1 MTTPEIQSLLPA
13 ARALLPETVSIRRR
27 IHRRPERG
35 LSLPATQALIV
46 DELQRLGLEPTLG
59 RATTSVA
66 ALIEGGAGPGP
77 TVLLRGD
84 MDALP
89 LSEDTGLDFS
99 SEIDGAMHACGHDTH
114 VAMLLG
120 AAHLLVE
127 RRAQFGGRVLLMFQP
142 GEEGFAGA
150 KVMLDEG
157 LLELAGPELP
167 TGAFALHISTEYP
180 LATINIRPGPMMAA
194 ADFVNIDVNGRGGHA
209 SQPSSALDPITIGA
223 EIVIGLQTFVTRQ
236 VPVFDPA
243 VITIARLA
251 SGTTNNIIPETARL
265 EGTIRTFSEKTR
277 TVVHEGIVRLVDGL
291 TAAYGAT
298 ADVELLTLYPVTV
311 NDPSLTDLVTATATE
326 LLGADAVNSAIDP
339 VMGAE
344 DFSYILQ
351 EVPGAMAF
359 LGGRPASE
367 DPATAP
373 ANHSNKVVFDEPAM
387 AVGVATYV
395 AVALRSLARS

>member
-1 MTTPEIQSLLPA
+1 MTEPQIADLLPA
-13 ARALLPETVSIRRR
+13 AEALLPETVAVRRR
-27 IHRRPERG
+27 LHRRPERG
-35 LSLPATQALIV
+35 LTLPATQALIV
-46 DELQRLGLEPTLG
+46 EELKKLGLSSKLG
-59 RATTSVA
+59 TSTTSVA
-66 ALIEGGAGPGP
+66 AVIEGNGPGP

-89 LSEDTGLDFS
+89 LTEDTGLDFS
-99 SEIDGAMHACGHDTH
+99 SETDGMMHACGHDTH

-120 AAHLLVE
+120 AARLLVE
-127 RRAQFGGRVLLMFQP
+127 RRATFGGRVLLMFQP
-142 GEEGFAGA
+142 GEEGFHGA
-150 KVMLDEG
+150 RVMLEEG
-157 LLELAGPELP
+157 LLDAAGPVRP
-167 TGAFALHISTEYP
+167 TAAFALHISTEYP
-180 LATINIRPGPMMAA
+180 ASTINIRPGPMMAC
-194 ADFVNIDVNGRGGHA
+194 ADFVNIDVKGRGGHA
-209 SQPSSALDPITIGA
+209 SQPSAALDPITIAA
-223 EIVIGLQTFVTRQ
+223 EIVIGLQTLVTRQ
-236 VPVFDPA
+236 VEVFDPA
-243 VITIARLA
+243 VITIAHIS

-311 NDPSLTDLVTATATE
+311 NDPSFTDLVTATATE

>member
-1 MTTPEIQSLLPA
+1 MTEPQIADLLPA
-13 ARALLPETVSIRRR
+13 AEALLPETVAVRRR
-27 IHRRPERG
+27 LHRRPERG
-35 LSLPATQALIV
+35 LTLPVTQALIV
-46 DELQRLGLEPTLG
+46 EELTKLGLTPQLG
-59 RATTSVA
+59 TSTTSVA
-66 ALIEGGAGPGP
+66 AVIEGNGPGP

-89 LSEDTGLDFS
+89 LTEDTGLDFG
-99 SEIDGAMHACGHDTH
+99 SETDGMMHACGHDTH

-120 AAHLLVE
+120 AARLLVE
-127 RRAQFGGRVLLMFQP
+127 RRATFGGRVLLMFQP
-142 GEEGFAGA
+142 GEEGFPGA
-150 KVMLDEG
+150 RVMLEEG
-157 LLELAGPELP
+157 LLDAAGPVRP
-167 TGAFALHISTEYP
+167 TAAFALHISTEYP
-180 LATINIRPGPMMAA
+180 ASTINVRPGPMMAC
-194 ADFVNIDVNGRGGHA
+194 ADFVNIDVKGRGGHA
-209 SQPSSALDPITIGA
+209 SQPSAALDPITIGA

-243 VITIARLA
+243 VVTIARLA

-277 TVVHEGIVRLVDGL
+277 TQVHEGIVRLAEGI
-291 TAAYGAT
+291 AGAYGAT
-298 ADVELLTLYPVTV
+298 ADVELLTLYPVTI
-311 NDPSLTDLVTATATE
+311 NDPAFTELVTATATE
-326 LLGADAVNSAIDP
+326 LIGAGAVNSAIDP

-351 EVPGAMAF
+351 QVPGAMAF
-359 LGGRPASE
+359 LGGRPAGE

-373 ANHSNKVVFDEPAM
+373 ANHSNKVIFDEPAM